1 MASIST
7 WKSQTS
13 ALVDMLFAARVSSA
27 ELETHAVAPYLSV
40 SQMSTRNKNG
50 PRTDPCGIPDVTSAG
65 ILFVPLTNTVCLRL
79 VRKACTNLPS
89 FPDMYMPFSFF
100 PCHKALDFVK
110 SLGKVYANYIHILP
124 TFRESCDMIIVS

>member
-7 WKSQTS
+7 WKSHTS
-13 ALVDMLFAARVSSA
+13 ALVDMIFAARVSSA

-50 PRTDPCGIPDVTSAG
+50 PRTGPCGIPDVTSAG
-65 ILFVPLTNTVCLRL
+65 ILFVPLTNTACLRL
-79 VRKACTNLPS
+79 VTKACTHLPS
-89 FPDMYMPFSFF
+89 FPDMPFRFF
-100 PCHKALDFVK
+100 PCHEAIDFVK
-110 SLGKVYANYIHILP
+110 SLGKVYTNYIHILP